1 MKRQDLALTQEET
14 FAIVD
19 EAEYAVLSLV
29 DSDGRPYGIPM
40 DYVRQ
45 GNNLYF
51 HGSKEGRK
59 VDSMKSNPRACAVI
73 IGDAKVIPHKFG
85 REYKSAVIEGSIEL
99 INEPE
104 LKRQVMTWVIE
115 SKSPD
120 YIEKGKV
127 VIEKLL
133 SRVLIYKM
141 NMEIVS
147 GKHGL

>member
-1 MKRQDLALTQEET
+1 
-14 FAIVD
+14 
-19 EAEYAVLSLV
+19 
-29 DSDGRPYGIPM
+29 
-40 DYVRQ
+40 
-45 GNNLYF
+45 
-51 HGSKEGRK
+51 
-59 VDSMKSNPRACAVI
+59 
-73 IGDAKVIPHKFG
+73 
-85 REYKSAVIEGSIEL
+85 
-99 INEPE
+99 
-104 LKRQVMTWVIE
+104 MTWVIE